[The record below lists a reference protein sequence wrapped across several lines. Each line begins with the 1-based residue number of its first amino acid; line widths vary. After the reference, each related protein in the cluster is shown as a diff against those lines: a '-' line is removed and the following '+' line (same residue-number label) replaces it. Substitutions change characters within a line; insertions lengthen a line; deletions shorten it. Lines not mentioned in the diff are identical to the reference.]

1 MVRKRKRGVK
11 KRELFNFNNA
21 ITLLVILFLFVILKT
36 IFIPSETVS
45 LLLEKVKT
53 DLTEEAEIVL
63 DKLTNGPVEI
73 SLLSSNELIEEKIEN
88 LGRMDYEEVKNIFGI
103 ENDFC
108 IFFEDIS
115 GNIVQIDS
123 LSPGIGSNLIYIDG
137 NPCE

>member
-123 LSPGIGSNLIYIDG
+123 LNPGIGSNLIYIDG